1 VRSSTKAEVAQI
13 SEAVARQVFT
23 QSNLLWMVQSEIQ
36 ARLPETIRLH
46 AQAALPK
53 LAELAVARATPD
65 VAEMQAAIEGAARK
79 GLEADLPELV
89 SRTADDLLP
98 DLASAAV
105 RDATPDA
112 EALRDELAAA
122 VTAEVT
128 GILRDQAADVLADV
142 VRQATDQVRDT
153 VTSTLTQQSEEVIS
167 ELARA
172 AVATASPDRD
182 QVRDELVR
190 AGSVAMI
197 EVVRAA
203 VDEAAPRAVRDELEK
218 VRGSLSGAVER
229 AAEHVLPELA
239 RAAVAAATTDL
250 RSLHDELAGKA
261 AVAATELA
269 REAIR
274 EGLPGVVGEVSE
286 VALNSVRGAVRD
298 EAGRVFAQ
306 YAPNLVT
313 VVLPQGGKVEL
324 GADTHEVLPE
334 LLVALHARCHVLLVG
349 PAGTGKSMLAKHA
362 ARALGLEFQALS
374 LGPTTPMS
382 KVFGYYDAHG
392 QYHDTPFRRAFEHG
406 GVMLLD
412 ELDNGHP
419 GLLAELNQALAL
431 GTCAFA
437 DRMVDAH
444 ENFRLVATGNTYGT
458 GGDRQYVGRQTLDAA
473 TLDRFVV
480 IDVLIDEGLEER
492 IALRHAPSH
501 PDAVHELLAEVRE
514 LRELAEEKQLPVLFS
529 PRTSIDGAKLLEAGA
544 TLDQVM
550 QWRVERGLSDAHR
563 KALGLD

>member
-1 VRSSTKAEVAQI
+1 MRSSMKAEVAQI
-13 SEAVARQVFT
+13 SEAVARAVFT
-23 QSNLLWMVQSEIQ
+23 QSNLLWMVQGEIQ

-46 AQAALPK
+46 AQASLPG
-53 LAELAVARATPD
+53 LAQLAVAEVTPD
-65 VAEMQAAIEGAARK
+65 PAEMRAAVEGAARRE
-79 GLEADLPELV
+79 LEADLPAMV
-89 SRTADDLLP
+89 NRVADDLLP
-98 DLASAAV
+98 DLARAAV

-112 EALRDELAAA
+112 AELRGELVAA
-122 VTAEVT
+122 VTSEVT
-128 GILRDQAADVLADV
+128 GVVRGQAGDVLADV
-142 VRQATDQVRDT
+142 VRRATDQVREA
-153 VTSTLTQQSEEVIS
+153 VAGTLAKQSEEVIA

-172 AVATASPDRD
+172 AVAEATPDRD
-182 QVRDELVR
+182 EVRDELVR
-190 AGSVAMI
+190 AGSATMT

-203 VDEAAPRAVRDELEK
+203 VRDAAPGAVRAEADK
-218 VRGSLSGAVER
+218 VRGTLADEVQRVAGE
-229 AAEHVLPELA
+229 VLPELA
-239 RAAVAAATTDL
+239 REAVAAATPDL
-250 RSLHDELAGKA
+250 RLLHDELAGKA
-261 AVAATELA
+261 AVTATEMA
-269 REAIR
+269 REATR
-274 EGLPGVVGEVSE
+274 QALPDVVGKVSE
-286 VALNSVRGAVRD
+286 EALDSVRGAVRD
-298 EAGRVFAQ
+298 EAEKAFAQ
-306 YAPNLVT
+306 YAPHVVT
-313 VVLPQGGKVEL
+313 VVLPHGGKVEL
-324 GADTHEVLPE
+324 GADTHAVLPQ
-334 LLVALHARCHVLLVG
+334 LLLALHARCHVLLVG

-362 ARALGLEFQALS
+362 AKALGLEFQALS

-392 QYHDTPFRRAFEHG
+392 EYHDTPFRRAFEHG

-458 GGDRQYVGRQTLDAA
+458 GGDRQYVGRQTLDSA

-480 IDVLIDEGLEER
+480 IDVPIDEGLEER

-501 PDAVHELLAEVRE
+501 PDVVHELLDEVRD
-514 LRELAEEKQLPVLFS
+514 LRELAEEKKLPVLFS

-550 QWRVERGLSDAHR
+550 RWRVVRGLSDAHR